1 MILWGDD
8 MPVYFGHDRIDG
20 VSVTFPG
27 CSGSLTDTSDATLN
41 SSAQLLKD
49 VTAYSKGKKYIGD
62 IPTRGAGDLVVSG
75 ASVSFPAG
83 YYETSHNVSV
93 DTASLSAPSIE
104 VTAGGLITATVDQ
117 MVSGYIEAGSA
128 SKTMQLPTQ
137 DAKNITPSMS
147 QQIAVVSGKY
157 ATGDIVVDAV
167 QTETKSILANGTY
180 TPSAGKFFSSV
191 TVNVPSES
199 IALQEKTITPNENT
213 QTIGPDDGYDGLS
226 LVTVSAI
233 PNTYV
238 GSGVPLKATASI
250 TPSTSSQIVVS
261 AGTYVTGDITV
272 AAMPTGS
279 LSTPAVNA
287 SNGLVTASIA
297 TSGYLPVGTQATLQ
311 LSVKGAATITPGSS
325 AQTIS
330 AGQFLTGVQTIQGD
344 TNLVPENII
353 YGKSI
358 FGVPGNVVIQKYY
371 TGTSEPSSSL
381 GNDGDIYLKE

>member
-27 CSGSLTDTSDATLN
+27 GGGSLTDTSDATLN

-75 ASVSFPAG
+75 ASVSLPAG
-83 YYETSHNVSV
+83 YYATSHNVSV
-93 DTASLSAPSIE
+93 DTTSLSAPSIE
-104 VTAGGLITATVDQ
+104 VTSGGLITATVDQ

-137 DAKNITPSMS
+137 GAKNITPSMS

-250 TPSTSSQIVVS
+250 TPSASSQIVVS

>member
-49 VTAYSKGKKYIGD
+49 VTAYSKGEKYIGD

-93 DTASLSAPSIE
+93 DTTSLSAPSIE

-137 DAKNITPSMS
+137 GAKNITPSMS
-147 QQIAVVSGKY
+147 QQIAVGSGKY
-157 ATGDIVVDAV
+157 ATGDIVVDA
-167 QTETKSILANGTY
+167 
-180 TPSAGKFFSSV
+180 
-191 TVNVPSES
+191 
-199 IALQEKTITPNENT
+199 
-213 QTIGPDDGYDGLS
+213 
-226 LVTVSAI
+226 
-233 PNTYV
+233 
-238 GSGVPLKATASI
+238 
-250 TPSTSSQIVVS
+250 
-261 AGTYVTGDITV
+261 
-272 AAMPTGS
+272 MPTGT
-279 LSTPAVNA
+279 LATPIINKST
-287 SNGLVTASIA
+287 GLVTASISRA
-297 TSGYLPVGTQATLQ
+297 GYINSSTQKTLQ